1 MIFCIKGATDMAM
14 MRKTITIPDAMEEWV
29 KTQIKNG
36 RYGNDSEYF
45 RDLIRRD
52 QERRLNEEHLRG
64 LIKDSL
70 DSGVSEASVLDIK
83 QRVESRLRDNGKI
96 SAHK

>member
-1 MIFCIKGATDMAM
+1 MAM

-36 RYGNDSEYF
+36 HYGNDSEYF

-52 QERRLNEEHLRG
+52 QERRLNEEHLKG
-64 LIKDSL
+64 LIENSL

>member
-1 MIFCIKGATDMAM
+1 MAM

-29 KTQIKNG
+29 KAQISSG

-52 QERRLNEEHLRG
+52 QDRRLAEH
-64 LIKDSL
+64 
-70 DSGVSEASVLDIK
+70 
-83 QRVESRLRDNGKI
+83 
-96 SAHK
+96 

>member
-1 MIFCIKGATDMAM
+1 MAM

-29 KTQIKNG
+29 KTQINSG

-52 QERRLNEEHLRG
+52 QEKRLAEQELRLLIDEG
-64 LIKDSL
+64 LN
-70 DSGVSEASVLDIK
+70 SGVSENSVLDIK
-83 QRVESRLRDNGKI
+83 QRVESRLRKDGKI
-96 SAHK
+96 PSHE

>member
-1 MIFCIKGATDMAM
+1 M

-29 KTQIKNG
+29 KAQIESG

-52 QERRLNEEHLRG
+52 QDKRQAEHDLLS
-64 LIKDSL
+64 LIQEGL
-70 DSGVSEASVLDIK
+70 DSGVSTSTVHDIMK
-83 QRVESRLRDNGKI
+83 RVEDRMRKNG
-96 SAHK
+96 SLPTHE

>member
-64 LIKDSL
+64 LIEDSL